1 MSKISNTT
9 AYPTTAP
16 ASGDLLI
23 GTDINDSNATK
34 TFTIGSVVALAP
46 ADTLS
51 EVLTAG
57 NTATNDINLT
67 GNVFLTGTGN
77 IVMSGGITATTGN
90 ISAVGYQASSFFQGA
105 LLNVTNIQ
113 DAAGNTGTA
122 GQHLVK
128 NAVNALEWGAG
139 SADTLANVLAAGNTA
154 TTYIALSGPTGY
166 LTATYVAPI
175 DIKDNAGNLGTA
187 SQTLVKSAAN
197 ALAWETVASNTLAE
211 VLAAGNTATNN
222 IILTGNVT
230 CTNLTATADVNGDVF
245 NATTSVTTPLMDATD
260 IQDNASLNG
269 TAGQYLRKSA
279 ANALTW
285 ETVADPTLSAVL
297 AAGNTATNDITLTG
311 NIALTGN
318 LTGSGDI
325 TRTGAVTI
333 TGGITSTAT
342 VEGSALKGNSG
353 VPLKVPGIDTY
364 DNNAAAILGGLAVGD
379 VYMTTAAN
387 ANGQG
392 ILMVRF

>member
-34 TFTIGSVVALAP
+34 TFTIGSVVALTP
-46 ADTLS
+46 DNTLA

-57 NTATNDINLT
+57 NTATNNIILT
-67 GNVFLTGTGN
+67 GD
-77 IVMSGGITATTGN
+77 ITC
-90 ISAVGYQASSFFQGA
+90 
-105 LLNVTNIQ
+105 TNIIPTNIK
-113 DAAGNTGTA
+113 DAAGNTGTV

-128 NAVNALEWGAG
+128 NAANALEWGAG

-222 IILTGNVT
+222 ITLTGNVT
-230 CTNLTATADVNGDVF
+230 CTNLTATQDVNGDVF
-245 NATTSVTTPLMDATD
+245 NATTQVSTPLMDATD
-260 IQDNASLNG
+260 IQDNANLNG
-269 TAGQYLRKSA
+269 TAGQYLRKSSPGNVLA
-279 ANALTW
+279 W
-285 ETVADPTLSAVL
+285 ETVAAPTLSTVL

-318 LTGSGDI
+318 LTGTGDI

-364 DNNAAAILGGLAVGD
+364 ADDAAAAALATGD
-379 VYMTTAAN
+379 VYMTSGTAAAPLN
-387 ANGQG
+387 VAG
-392 ILMVRF
+392 ILMVKQ

>member
-154 TTYIALSGPTGY
+154 T
-166 LTATYVAPI
+166 
-175 DIKDNAGNLGTA
+175 
-187 SQTLVKSAAN
+187 
-197 ALAWETVASNTLAE
+197 
-211 VLAAGNTATNN
+211 NN

-297 AAGNTATNDITLTG
+297 TAGNTATNDITLTG

-318 LTGSGDI
+318 LTGTGDI

-364 DNNAAAILGGLAVGD
+364 ADDAAAAALATGD
-379 VYMTTAAN
+379 VYMTSGTAAAPLN
-387 ANGQG
+387 VAG
-392 ILMVRF
+392 ILMVKQ

>member
-1 MSKISNTT
+1 MSKISNTS

-23 GTDINDSNATK
+23 GTDTNDSNATK
-34 TFTIGSVVALAP
+34 TFTIGSVVALTP
-46 ADTLS
+46 DNTLA

-57 NTATNDINLT
+57 NTATNNIILT
-67 GNVFLTGTGN
+67 GD
-77 IVMSGGITATTGN
+77 ITC
-90 ISAVGYQASSFFQGA
+90 
-105 LLNVTNIQ
+105 TNIIPTNIK
-113 DAAGNTGTA
+113 DAAGNTGTV

-128 NAVNALEWGAG
+128 NAANALEWGAG

-197 ALAWETVASNTLAE
+197 ALAWETVGTSTLSE
-211 VLAAGNTATNN
+211 VLTAGNTATNN
-222 IILTGNVT
+222 ITLTGNVT
-230 CTNLTATADVNGDVF
+230 CTNLTATADVNGSVF

-285 ETVADPTLSAVL
+285 ETVADPTLSSVL
-297 AAGNTATNDITLTG
+297 TSGNTATNNITLTG
-311 NIALTGN
+311 DISCTNI
-318 LTGSGDI
+318 
-325 TRTGAVTI
+325 TI
-333 TGGITSTAT
+333 SVQSQAQRYIAT
-342 VEGSALKGNSG
+342 DYVEGSYLKGNAG
-353 VPLKVPGIDTY
+353 VPLKVPGIDAY
-364 DNNAAAILGGLAVGD
+364 ADDAAAAALATGD
-379 VYMTTAAN
+379 VYMTDGTAAAPLN
-387 ANGQG
+387 VAG
-392 ILMVRF
+392 ILMVKQ